1 MIASESGYDVFM
13 SDFFLHENILI
24 RYWVDRCSAYALNGK
39 KIKRAVANIPLS
51 ITPDIQNNTHNFF
64 PDSYNFKK
72 LYIYCKQQMKIKTTE
87 FINHGVVNVGDLP
100 IPFDMVLNAS
110 ALVVVITFV
119 YLKVSWKES
128 IITPRQEVF
137 NDKQNFIGKLFGIII
152 LFLLVAPGIFGN
164 ESSKTSIAPLI
175 LWVFLWIG
183 VPVLGLLFGDIYSKF
198 NPLNLFS
205 LKSDKP
211 ESVYFAC
218 VLFIGLTWFE
228 LVWRRP
234 GNPLN
239 IAVVLITLFVCV
251 NLLRYFLKKS
261 LIEVD
266 PLLLLH
272 YLYSKLKLFNS
283 KPYFR
288 SLLDNIGN
296 LAKLRGIEYFVL
308 LMIGTVTYDGLRET
322 TFWYNQFG
330 SRTDDMGFSTMMF
343 LIMNLGTI
351 LFYRFA
357 CFFAIKVG
365 GSDLELNHVSN
376 LFGHTMLPIAF
387 AYHVTHYLTLLLF
400 ESQTF
405 FYRFNDPIG
414 IGMNLLNV
422 EEPTIN
428 YFIEPLVIW
437 GIQVA
442 VTLLGHMLSVVLA
455 HDLAVKLFGHQQSD
469 KTQYIFLFITVAL
482 TLQALF
488 VLSVG

>member
-1 MIASESGYDVFM
+1 MIIKNSAS
-13 SDFFLHENILI
+13 L
-24 RYWVDRCSAYALNGK
+24 
-39 KIKRAVANIPLS
+39 
-51 ITPDIQNNTHNFF
+51 
-64 PDSYNFKK
+64 
-72 LYIYCKQQMKIKTTE
+72 
-87 FINHGVVNVGDLP
+87 NHGVVNVGDLP
-100 IPFDMVLNAS
+100 IPFDIVLNSS
-110 ALVVVITFV
+110 ALVVLITFV

-164 ESSKTSIAPLI
+164 ESSKTSVAPLI

-228 LVWRRP
+228 LVWSRP

-357 CFFAIKVG
+357 CFFAIKVS

-414 IGMNLLNV
+414 IGMNILNV
-422 EEPTIN
+422 QEPTIN
-428 YFIEPLVIW
+428 YFVEPLVIW

>member
-1 MIASESGYDVFM
+1 M
-13 SDFFLHENILI
+13 ILI
-24 RYWVDRCSAYALNGK
+24 NSASL
-39 KIKRAVANIPLS
+39 
-51 ITPDIQNNTHNFF
+51 
-64 PDSYNFKK
+64 
-72 LYIYCKQQMKIKTTE
+72 
-87 FINHGVVNVGDLP
+87 NHGVVNVGDLP
-100 IPFDMVLNAS
+100 IPFDIVLNSS
-110 ALVVVITFV
+110 ALVVLITFV

-152 LFLLVAPGIFGN
+152 LFLLVAPGIFGD
-164 ESSKTSIAPLI
+164 ESSKTSVAPLI

-218 VLFIGLTWFE
+218 ILFIGLTWFE

-296 LAKLRGIEYFVL
+296 LAKLKGIEYFVL

-414 IGMNLLNV
+414 IGMNVLNV

>member
-1 MIASESGYDVFM
+1 M
-13 SDFFLHENILI
+13 ILI
-24 RYWVDRCSAYALNGK
+24 NSASL
-39 KIKRAVANIPLS
+39 
-51 ITPDIQNNTHNFF
+51 
-64 PDSYNFKK
+64 
-72 LYIYCKQQMKIKTTE
+72 
-87 FINHGVVNVGDLP
+87 NHGVVNVGDLP
-100 IPFDMVLNAS
+100 IPFDIVLNSS
-110 ALVVVITFV
+110 ALVVLITFV

-164 ESSKTSIAPLI
+164 ESSKTSVAPLI

-218 VLFIGLTWFE
+218 ILFIGLTWFE
-228 LVWRRP
+228 LVWSRP

-365 GSDLELNHVSN
+365 GSDLKLNHVSN

-414 IGMNLLNV
+414 IGMNILNV

>member
-1 MIASESGYDVFM
+1 MIIKNSAS
-13 SDFFLHENILI
+13 L
-24 RYWVDRCSAYALNGK
+24 
-39 KIKRAVANIPLS
+39 
-51 ITPDIQNNTHNFF
+51 
-64 PDSYNFKK
+64 
-72 LYIYCKQQMKIKTTE
+72 
-87 FINHGVVNVGDLP
+87 NHGVVNVGDLP
-100 IPFDMVLNAS
+100 IPFDIVLNSS
-110 ALVVVITFV
+110 ALVVLITFV

-137 NDKQNFIGKLFGIII
+137 NDKQSFIGKLFGIII

-218 VLFIGLTWFE
+218 ILFIGLTWFE

-283 KPYFR
+283 RPYFR

-296 LAKLRGIEYFVL
+296 LAKLKGIEYFVL

-414 IGMNLLNV
+414 IGMNVLNV

>member
-1 MIASESGYDVFM
+1 MIIKNSAS
-13 SDFFLHENILI
+13 L
-24 RYWVDRCSAYALNGK
+24 
-39 KIKRAVANIPLS
+39 
-51 ITPDIQNNTHNFF
+51 
-64 PDSYNFKK
+64 
-72 LYIYCKQQMKIKTTE
+72 
-87 FINHGVVNVGDLP
+87 NHGVVNVGDLP
-100 IPFDMVLNAS
+100 IPFDIVLNSS
-110 ALVVVITFV
+110 ALVVLITFV

-218 VLFIGLTWFE
+218 ILFIGLTWFE

-296 LAKLRGIEYFVL
+296 LAKLKGIEYFVL

-414 IGMNLLNV
+414 IGMNILNV

>member
-1 MIASESGYDVFM
+1 MIIKNSAS
-13 SDFFLHENILI
+13 L
-24 RYWVDRCSAYALNGK
+24 
-39 KIKRAVANIPLS
+39 
-51 ITPDIQNNTHNFF
+51 
-64 PDSYNFKK
+64 
-72 LYIYCKQQMKIKTTE
+72 
-87 FINHGVVNVGDLP
+87 NHGVVNVGDLP
-100 IPFDMVLNAS
+100 IPFDIVLNSS
-110 ALVVVITFV
+110 ALVVLITFV

-128 IITPRQEVF
+128 IVTPRQEVF

-218 VLFIGLTWFE
+218 ILFIGLTWFE
-228 LVWRRP
+228 LVWRKP

-239 IAVVLITLFVCV
+239 IAIVLITLFICV

-283 KPYFR
+283 RPYFR

-296 LAKLRGIEYFVL
+296 LAKLKGIEYFVL

-365 GSDLELNHVSN
+365 GSDLKLNHVSN

-414 IGMNLLNV
+414 IGMNILNV

>member
-1 MIASESGYDVFM
+1 MIIKNSAS
-13 SDFFLHENILI
+13 L
-24 RYWVDRCSAYALNGK
+24 
-39 KIKRAVANIPLS
+39 
-51 ITPDIQNNTHNFF
+51 
-64 PDSYNFKK
+64 
-72 LYIYCKQQMKIKTTE
+72 
-87 FINHGVVNVGDLP
+87 NHGVVNVGDLP
-100 IPFDMVLNAS
+100 IPFDIVLNSS
-110 ALVVVITFV
+110 ALVVLITFV

-128 IITPRQEVF
+128 IVTPRQEVF

-164 ESSKTSIAPLI
+164 ESSKTSVAPLI

-218 VLFIGLTWFE
+218 ILFIGLTWFE
-228 LVWRRP
+228 LVWRKP

-239 IAVVLITLFVCV
+239 IAIVLITLFICV

-283 KPYFR
+283 RPYFR

-296 LAKLRGIEYFVL
+296 LAKLKGIEYFVL

-322 TFWYNQFG
+322 TFRYNQFG

-414 IGMNLLNV
+414 IGMNILNV

>member
-1 MIASESGYDVFM
+1 
-13 SDFFLHENILI
+13 
-24 RYWVDRCSAYALNGK
+24 
-39 KIKRAVANIPLS
+39 
-51 ITPDIQNNTHNFF
+51 
-64 PDSYNFKK
+64 
-72 LYIYCKQQMKIKTTE
+72 MKIKTTE

-119 YLKVSWKES
+119 YLKISWKES
-128 IITPRQEVF
+128 IVVPSIEIFEDRP
-137 NDKQNFIGKLFGIII
+137 NIIGKIFGATI
-152 LFLLVAPGIFGN
+152 LFFLIAPGIIGN
-164 ESSKTSIAPLI
+164 ESSKTSVTPLI

-183 VPVLGLLFGDIYSKF
+183 VPTLGLLFGDVYAKF
-198 NPLNLFS
+198 NPLNLIRIS
-205 LKSDKP
+205 SNKP
-211 ESVYFAC
+211 RSVYVSCF
-218 VLFIGLTWFE
+218 LFLGLTWFE
-228 LVWRRP
+228 LVWREP

-239 IAVVLITLFVCV
+239 IASVFIILFVGV
-251 NLLRYFLKKS
+251 NLIRYFYKKS
-261 LIEVD
+261 IIEVD

-288 SLLDNIGN
+288 SLINNIGN
-296 LAKLRGIEYFVL
+296 LAKLNGIEYFIL

-330 SRTDDMGFSTMMF
+330 EQINNIWFSTIMF
-343 LIMNLGTI
+343 LSMNLGTI
-351 LFYRFA
+351 TFYRFA
-357 CFFAIKVG
+357 CYFAIKVG
-365 GSDLELNHVSN
+365 GSELKLNEVSK

-387 AYHVTHYLTLLLF
+387 AYHITHYLTLLLF
-400 ESQTF
+400 ETQTF
-405 FYRFNDPIG
+405 IYRLNDPIG
-414 IGMNLLNV
+414 TGLNLFNV
-422 EEPTIN
+422 QEPEIN
-428 YFIEPLVIW
+428 YFIEPIIIW

>member
-1 MIASESGYDVFM
+1 M
-13 SDFFLHENILI
+13 ILI
-24 RYWVDRCSAYALNGK
+24 NSASL
-39 KIKRAVANIPLS
+39 
-51 ITPDIQNNTHNFF
+51 
-64 PDSYNFKK
+64 
-72 LYIYCKQQMKIKTTE
+72 
-87 FINHGVVNVGDLP
+87 NHGVVNVGDLP
-100 IPFDMVLNAS
+100 IPFDIVLNSS
-110 ALVVVITFV
+110 ALVVLITFV

-152 LFLLVAPGIFGN
+152 LFLLVAPGIFGD
-164 ESSKTSIAPLI
+164 ESSKTSVAPLI

-218 VLFIGLTWFE
+218 ILFIGLTWFE

-283 KPYFR
+283 RPYFR

-296 LAKLRGIEYFVL
+296 LAKLKGIEYFVL

-365 GSDLELNHVSN
+365 GSDLKLNHVSN

-414 IGMNLLNV
+414 IGMNVLNV
-422 EEPTIN
+422 EEPTID

>member
-1 MIASESGYDVFM
+1 MIIKNSAS
-13 SDFFLHENILI
+13 L
-24 RYWVDRCSAYALNGK
+24 
-39 KIKRAVANIPLS
+39 
-51 ITPDIQNNTHNFF
+51 
-64 PDSYNFKK
+64 
-72 LYIYCKQQMKIKTTE
+72 
-87 FINHGVVNVGDLP
+87 NHGVVNVGDLP
-100 IPFDMVLNAS
+100 IPFDIVLNSS
-110 ALVVVITFV
+110 ALVVLITFV

-137 NDKQNFIGKLFGIII
+137 NDKQSFIGKLFGIII

-218 VLFIGLTWFE
+218 ILFIGLTWFE
-228 LVWRRP
+228 LVWRKP

-239 IAVVLITLFVCV
+239 IAIVLITLFVCV

-283 KPYFR
+283 RPYFR

-414 IGMNLLNV
+414 IGMNILNV

>member
-1 MIASESGYDVFM
+1 
-13 SDFFLHENILI
+13 
-24 RYWVDRCSAYALNGK
+24 
-39 KIKRAVANIPLS
+39 
-51 ITPDIQNNTHNFF
+51 
-64 PDSYNFKK
+64 
-72 LYIYCKQQMKIKTTE
+72 MKIKTTE

-119 YLKVSWKES
+119 YLKISWKES
-128 IITPRQEVF
+128 IVVPSKEIFEDRQ
-137 NDKQNFIGKLFGIII
+137 NIIGKIFGATI
-152 LFLLVAPGIFGN
+152 LFFLIAPGIIGN
-164 ESSKTSIAPLI
+164 ESSKTSVTPLI

-183 VPVLGLLFGDIYSKF
+183 VPTLGLLFGDVYAKF
-198 NPLNLFS
+198 NPLNLVRIS
-205 LKSDKP
+205 SNKP
-211 ESVYFAC
+211 RSVYVSCF
-218 VLFIGLTWFE
+218 LFLGLTWFE
-228 LVWRRP
+228 LVWREP

-239 IAVVLITLFVCV
+239 IASVFIILFVGV
-251 NLLRYFLKKS
+251 NLIRYFYKKS
-261 LIEVD
+261 IIEVD

-288 SLLDNIGN
+288 SLINNIGN
-296 LAKLRGIEYFVL
+296 LAKLNGIEYFIL

-330 SRTDDMGFSTMMF
+330 EQINNTWFSTIMF
-343 LIMNLGTI
+343 LSMNLGTI
-351 LFYRFA
+351 IFYRFA
-357 CFFAIKVG
+357 CYFAIKVG
-365 GSDLELNHVSN
+365 GSELKLNEVSK

-387 AYHVTHYLTLLLF
+387 AYHITHYLTLLLF
-400 ESQTF
+400 ETQTF
-405 FYRFNDPIG
+405 IYRLNDPIG
-414 IGMNLLNV
+414 TGLNLFNV
-422 EEPTIN
+422 QEPEIN
-428 YFIEPLVIW
+428 YFIEPIIIW

>member
-1 MIASESGYDVFM
+1 MIIKNSAS
-13 SDFFLHENILI
+13 L
-24 RYWVDRCSAYALNGK
+24 
-39 KIKRAVANIPLS
+39 
-51 ITPDIQNNTHNFF
+51 
-64 PDSYNFKK
+64 
-72 LYIYCKQQMKIKTTE
+72 
-87 FINHGVVNVGDLP
+87 NHGVVNVGDLP
-100 IPFDMVLNAS
+100 IPFDIVLNSS
-110 ALVVVITFV
+110 ALVVLITFV

-152 LFLLVAPGIFGN
+152 LFLLIAPGIFGN
-164 ESSKTSIAPLI
+164 ESSKTSVAPLI

-205 LKSDKP
+205 LKSEKP

-218 VLFIGLTWFE
+218 ILFIGLTWFE
-228 LVWRRP
+228 LVWKEP

-239 IAVVLITLFVCV
+239 IAIVLITLFVCV

-283 KPYFR
+283 RPYFR

-296 LAKLRGIEYFVL
+296 LAKLKGIEYFVL

-365 GSDLELNHVSN
+365 GSDLKLNHVSN

-414 IGMNLLNV
+414 IGMNILNV

>member
-1 MIASESGYDVFM
+1 
-13 SDFFLHENILI
+13 
-24 RYWVDRCSAYALNGK
+24 
-39 KIKRAVANIPLS
+39 
-51 ITPDIQNNTHNFF
+51 
-64 PDSYNFKK
+64 
-72 LYIYCKQQMKIKTTE
+72 MKIKTTE

-119 YLKVSWKES
+119 YLKISWKES
-128 IITPRQEVF
+128 IVVPSKEIFEDRQ
-137 NDKQNFIGKLFGIII
+137 NIIGKIFGATI
-152 LFLLVAPGIFGN
+152 LFFLIAPGIIGN
-164 ESSKTSIAPLI
+164 ESSKTSVTPLI

-183 VPVLGLLFGDIYSKF
+183 VPTLGLLFGDVYAKF
-198 NPLNLFS
+198 NPLNLIRIS
-205 LKSDKP
+205 SNKP
-211 ESVYFAC
+211 RSVYVSCF
-218 VLFIGLTWFE
+218 LFLGLTWFE
-228 LVWRRP
+228 LVWRQP

-239 IAVVLITLFVCV
+239 IASVFIILFVGV
-251 NLLRYFLKKS
+251 NLIRYFYKKS
-261 LIEVD
+261 IIEVD

-288 SLLDNIGN
+288 SLINNIGN
-296 LAKLRGIEYFVL
+296 LAKLNGIEYFIL

-330 SRTDDMGFSTMMF
+330 EQINNIWFSTIMF
-343 LIMNLGTI
+343 LSMNLGTI
-351 LFYRFA
+351 IFYRFA
-357 CFFAIKVG
+357 CYFAIKVG
-365 GSDLELNHVSN
+365 GSELKLNEVSK

-387 AYHVTHYLTLLLF
+387 AYHITHYLTLLLF
-400 ESQTF
+400 ETQTF
-405 FYRFNDPIG
+405 IYRLNDPLG
-414 IGMNLLNV
+414 TGLNLFNV
-422 EEPTIN
+422 QEPEIN
-428 YFIEPLVIW
+428 YFIEPIIIW

>member
-1 MIASESGYDVFM
+1 M
-13 SDFFLHENILI
+13 ILI
-24 RYWVDRCSAYALNGK
+24 NSASL
-39 KIKRAVANIPLS
+39 
-51 ITPDIQNNTHNFF
+51 
-64 PDSYNFKK
+64 
-72 LYIYCKQQMKIKTTE
+72 
-87 FINHGVVNVGDLP
+87 NHGVVNVGDLP
-100 IPFDMVLNAS
+100 IPFDIVLNSS
-110 ALVVVITFV
+110 ALVVLITFV

-137 NDKQNFIGKLFGIII
+137 NDKQSFIGKLFGIII

-218 VLFIGLTWFE
+218 ILFIGLTWFE
-228 LVWRRP
+228 LVWRKP

-239 IAVVLITLFVCV
+239 IAIVLITLFICV

-283 KPYFR
+283 RPYFR

-414 IGMNLLNV
+414 IGMNILNV

>member
-1 MIASESGYDVFM
+1 MIIKNSAS
-13 SDFFLHENILI
+13 L
-24 RYWVDRCSAYALNGK
+24 
-39 KIKRAVANIPLS
+39 
-51 ITPDIQNNTHNFF
+51 
-64 PDSYNFKK
+64 
-72 LYIYCKQQMKIKTTE
+72 
-87 FINHGVVNVGDLP
+87 NHGVVNVGDLP
-100 IPFDMVLNAS
+100 IPFDIVLNSS
-110 ALVVVITFV
+110 ALVVLITFV

-152 LFLLVAPGIFGN
+152 LFLLVAPGIFGD
-164 ESSKTSIAPLI
+164 ESSKTSVAPLI

-218 VLFIGLTWFE
+218 ILFIGLTWFE

-239 IAVVLITLFVCV
+239 IAIVLITLFVCV

-283 KPYFR
+283 RPYFR

-296 LAKLRGIEYFVL
+296 LAKLKGIEYFVL

-414 IGMNLLNV
+414 IGMNILNV

>member
-1 MIASESGYDVFM
+1 MIIKNTAS
-13 SDFFLHENILI
+13 L
-24 RYWVDRCSAYALNGK
+24 
-39 KIKRAVANIPLS
+39 
-51 ITPDIQNNTHNFF
+51 
-64 PDSYNFKK
+64 
-72 LYIYCKQQMKIKTTE
+72 
-87 FINHGVVNVGDLP
+87 NHGVVNVGDLP
-100 IPFDMVLNAS
+100 IPFDMVLNSS
-110 ALVVVITFV
+110 ALVVLITFV

-128 IITPRQEVF
+128 IVTPRQEVF

-152 LFLLVAPGIFGN
+152 LFLLIAPGIFGN
-164 ESSKTSIAPLI
+164 ESSKTSVAPLI

-205 LKSDKP
+205 LKSNKP

-218 VLFIGLTWFE
+218 ILFIGLTWFE
-228 LVWRRP
+228 LVWRKP

-239 IAVVLITLFVCV
+239 IAIVLITLFVCV

-283 KPYFR
+283 RPYFR

-296 LAKLRGIEYFVL
+296 LAKLKGIEYFVL

-365 GSDLELNHVSN
+365 GSDLKLNHVSN

-414 IGMNLLNV
+414 IGMNILNV

>member
-1 MIASESGYDVFM
+1 MIIKNSAS
-13 SDFFLHENILI
+13 L
-24 RYWVDRCSAYALNGK
+24 
-39 KIKRAVANIPLS
+39 
-51 ITPDIQNNTHNFF
+51 
-64 PDSYNFKK
+64 
-72 LYIYCKQQMKIKTTE
+72 
-87 FINHGVVNVGDLP
+87 NHGVVNVGDLP
-100 IPFDMVLNAS
+100 IPFDIVLNSS
-110 ALVVVITFV
+110 ALVVLITFV

-164 ESSKTSIAPLI
+164 ESSKTSVAPLI

-218 VLFIGLTWFE
+218 ILFIGLTWFE

-283 KPYFR
+283 RPYFR

-296 LAKLRGIEYFVL
+296 LAKLKGIEYFVL

-414 IGMNLLNV
+414 IGMNILNV

>member
-1 MIASESGYDVFM
+1 M
-13 SDFFLHENILI
+13 ILI
-24 RYWVDRCSAYALNGK
+24 NSASL
-39 KIKRAVANIPLS
+39 
-51 ITPDIQNNTHNFF
+51 
-64 PDSYNFKK
+64 
-72 LYIYCKQQMKIKTTE
+72 
-87 FINHGVVNVGDLP
+87 NHGVVNVGDLP
-100 IPFDMVLNAS
+100 IPFDIVLNSS
-110 ALVVVITFV
+110 ALVVLITFV

-137 NDKQNFIGKLFGIII
+137 NDKQSFIGKLFGIII

-218 VLFIGLTWFE
+218 ILFIGLTWFE

-296 LAKLRGIEYFVL
+296 LAKLKGIEYFVL

-365 GSDLELNHVSN
+365 GSDLKLNHVSN

-414 IGMNLLNV
+414 IGMNILNI

>member
-1 MIASESGYDVFM
+1 MIIKNTAS
-13 SDFFLHENILI
+13 L
-24 RYWVDRCSAYALNGK
+24 
-39 KIKRAVANIPLS
+39 
-51 ITPDIQNNTHNFF
+51 
-64 PDSYNFKK
+64 
-72 LYIYCKQQMKIKTTE
+72 
-87 FINHGVVNVGDLP
+87 NHGVVNVGDLP
-100 IPFDMVLNAS
+100 IPFDMVLNSS
-110 ALVVVITFV
+110 ALVVLITFV

-164 ESSKTSIAPLI
+164 ESSKTSVAPLI

-205 LKSDKP
+205 LKSNKP

-218 VLFIGLTWFE
+218 ILFIGLTWFE
-228 LVWRRP
+228 LVWKEP

-239 IAVVLITLFVCV
+239 IAIVLITLFVCV

-283 KPYFR
+283 RPYFR

-296 LAKLRGIEYFVL
+296 LAKLKGIEYFVL

-365 GSDLELNHVSN
+365 GSDLKLNHVSN

-414 IGMNLLNV
+414 IGMNILNV

>member
-1 MIASESGYDVFM
+1 MIIKNSAS
-13 SDFFLHENILI
+13 L
-24 RYWVDRCSAYALNGK
+24 
-39 KIKRAVANIPLS
+39 
-51 ITPDIQNNTHNFF
+51 
-64 PDSYNFKK
+64 
-72 LYIYCKQQMKIKTTE
+72 
-87 FINHGVVNVGDLP
+87 NHGVVNVGDLP
-100 IPFDMVLNAS
+100 IPFDIVLNSS
-110 ALVVVITFV
+110 ALVVLITFV

-218 VLFIGLTWFE
+218 ILFIGLTWFE

-283 KPYFR
+283 RPYFR

-365 GSDLELNHVSN
+365 GSDLKLNHVSN

-414 IGMNLLNV
+414 IGMNILNV

>member
-1 MIASESGYDVFM
+1 MIIKNLAS
-13 SDFFLHENILI
+13 L
-24 RYWVDRCSAYALNGK
+24 
-39 KIKRAVANIPLS
+39 
-51 ITPDIQNNTHNFF
+51 
-64 PDSYNFKK
+64 
-72 LYIYCKQQMKIKTTE
+72 
-87 FINHGVVNVGDLP
+87 NHGVVNVGDLP
-100 IPFDMVLNAS
+100 IPFDIVLNSS
-110 ALVVVITFV
+110 ALVVLITFV

-137 NDKQNFIGKLFGIII
+137 NDRQNFIGKLFGIII

-164 ESSKTSIAPLI
+164 ESSKTSVAPLI

-205 LKSDKP
+205 LKSEKP

-218 VLFIGLTWFE
+218 ILFIGLTWFE
-228 LVWRRP
+228 LVWRKP

-239 IAVVLITLFVCV
+239 IAIVLITLFVCV

-283 KPYFR
+283 RPYFR

-296 LAKLRGIEYFVL
+296 LAKLKGIEYFVL

-365 GSDLELNHVSN
+365 GSDLKLNHVSN

-414 IGMNLLNV
+414 IGMNILNV

>member
-1 MIASESGYDVFM
+1 MIIKNSAS
-13 SDFFLHENILI
+13 L
-24 RYWVDRCSAYALNGK
+24 
-39 KIKRAVANIPLS
+39 
-51 ITPDIQNNTHNFF
+51 
-64 PDSYNFKK
+64 
-72 LYIYCKQQMKIKTTE
+72 
-87 FINHGVVNVGDLP
+87 NHGVVNVGDLP
-100 IPFDMVLNAS
+100 IPFDIVLNSS
-110 ALVVVITFV
+110 ALVVLITFV

-137 NDKQNFIGKLFGIII
+137 NDKQSFIGKLFGIII

-218 VLFIGLTWFE
+218 ILFIGLTWFE
-228 LVWRRP
+228 LVWRKP

-239 IAVVLITLFVCV
+239 IAIVLITLFICV

-283 KPYFR
+283 RPYFR

-414 IGMNLLNV
+414 IGMNVLNV

>member
-1 MIASESGYDVFM
+1 MIIKNSAS
-13 SDFFLHENILI
+13 L
-24 RYWVDRCSAYALNGK
+24 
-39 KIKRAVANIPLS
+39 
-51 ITPDIQNNTHNFF
+51 
-64 PDSYNFKK
+64 
-72 LYIYCKQQMKIKTTE
+72 
-87 FINHGVVNVGDLP
+87 NHGVVNVGDLP
-100 IPFDMVLNAS
+100 IPFDIVLNSS
-110 ALVVVITFV
+110 ALVVLITFV

-152 LFLLVAPGIFGN
+152 LFLLIAPGIFGN
-164 ESSKTSIAPLI
+164 ESSKTSVTPLI

-218 VLFIGLTWFE
+218 ILFIGLTWFE

-365 GSDLELNHVSN
+365 GSDLKLNHVSN

-414 IGMNLLNV
+414 IGMNILNV

>member
-1 MIASESGYDVFM
+1 MIIKNSAS
-13 SDFFLHENILI
+13 L
-24 RYWVDRCSAYALNGK
+24 
-39 KIKRAVANIPLS
+39 
-51 ITPDIQNNTHNFF
+51 
-64 PDSYNFKK
+64 
-72 LYIYCKQQMKIKTTE
+72 
-87 FINHGVVNVGDLP
+87 NHGVVNVGDLP
-100 IPFDMVLNAS
+100 IPFDIVLNSS
-110 ALVVVITFV
+110 ALVVLITFV

-218 VLFIGLTWFE
+218 ILFIGLTWFE

-283 KPYFR
+283 RPYFR

-296 LAKLRGIEYFVL
+296 LAKLKGIEYFVL

-414 IGMNLLNV
+414 IGMNILNV

>member
-1 MIASESGYDVFM
+1 MIIKNSAS
-13 SDFFLHENILI
+13 L
-24 RYWVDRCSAYALNGK
+24 
-39 KIKRAVANIPLS
+39 
-51 ITPDIQNNTHNFF
+51 
-64 PDSYNFKK
+64 
-72 LYIYCKQQMKIKTTE
+72 
-87 FINHGVVNVGDLP
+87 NHGVVNVGDLP
-100 IPFDMVLNAS
+100 IPFDIVLNSS
-110 ALVVVITFV
+110 ALVVLITFV

-128 IITPRQEVF
+128 IITPRPEVF

-152 LFLLVAPGIFGN
+152 LFLLIAPGIFGN
-164 ESSKTSIAPLI
+164 ESSKTSVAPLI

-183 VPVLGLLFGDIYSKF
+183 VPVLGLFFGDIYSKF

-218 VLFIGLTWFE
+218 ILFIGLTWFE
-228 LVWRRP
+228 LVWRKP
-234 GNPLN
+234 GNPFN
-239 IAVVLITLFVCV
+239 IAIVLITLFVCV

-283 KPYFR
+283 RPYFR

-296 LAKLRGIEYFVL
+296 LAKLKGIEYFVL

-365 GSDLELNHVSN
+365 GSNLELNHVSN

-414 IGMNLLNV
+414 IGMNILNV
-422 EEPTIN
+422 QEPTIN
-428 YFIEPLVIW
+428 YFVEPLVIW

>member
-1 MIASESGYDVFM
+1 MIIKNSAS
-13 SDFFLHENILI
+13 L
-24 RYWVDRCSAYALNGK
+24 
-39 KIKRAVANIPLS
+39 
-51 ITPDIQNNTHNFF
+51 
-64 PDSYNFKK
+64 
-72 LYIYCKQQMKIKTTE
+72 
-87 FINHGVVNVGDLP
+87 NHGVVNVGDLP
-100 IPFDMVLNAS
+100 IPFDIVLNSS
-110 ALVVVITFV
+110 ALVVLITFV

-137 NDKQNFIGKLFGIII
+137 NDKQSFIGKLFGIII

-205 LKSDKP
+205 LKSEKP

-218 VLFIGLTWFE
+218 ILFIGLTWFE
-228 LVWRRP
+228 LVWRKP

-239 IAVVLITLFVCV
+239 IAIVLITLFVCV

-283 KPYFR
+283 RPYFR

-296 LAKLRGIEYFVL
+296 LAKLKGIEYFVL

-365 GSDLELNHVSN
+365 GSDLKLNHVSN

-414 IGMNLLNV
+414 IGMNILNV
-422 EEPTIN
+422 EEPTID

>member
-1 MIASESGYDVFM
+1 
-13 SDFFLHENILI
+13 
-24 RYWVDRCSAYALNGK
+24 
-39 KIKRAVANIPLS
+39 
-51 ITPDIQNNTHNFF
+51 
-64 PDSYNFKK
+64 
-72 LYIYCKQQMKIKTTE
+72 MKIKTTE

-119 YLKVSWKES
+119 YLKISWKES
-128 IITPRQEVF
+128 IVVPSIEIFEDRP
-137 NDKQNFIGKLFGIII
+137 NIIGKIFGATI
-152 LFLLVAPGIFGN
+152 LFFLIAPGIIGN
-164 ESSKTSIAPLI
+164 ESSKTSVTPLI

-183 VPVLGLLFGDIYSKF
+183 VPTLGLLFGDVYAKF
-198 NPLNLFS
+198 NPLNLVRIS
-205 LKSDKP
+205 SNEP
-211 ESVYFAC
+211 RSVYVSCF
-218 VLFIGLTWFE
+218 LFLGLTWFE
-228 LVWRRP
+228 LVWREP

-239 IAVVLITLFVCV
+239 IASVFIILFVGV
-251 NLLRYFLKKS
+251 NLIRYFYKKS
-261 LIEVD
+261 IIEVD

-288 SLLDNIGN
+288 SLINNIGN
-296 LAKLRGIEYFVL
+296 LAKLNGIEYFIL

-330 SRTDDMGFSTMMF
+330 EQINNIWFSTIMF
-343 LIMNLGTI
+343 LSMNLGTI
-351 LFYRFA
+351 IFYRFA
-357 CFFAIKVG
+357 CYFAIKVG
-365 GSDLELNHVSN
+365 GSELKLNEVSK

-387 AYHVTHYLTLLLF
+387 AYHITHYLTLLLF
-400 ESQTF
+400 ETQTF
-405 FYRFNDPIG
+405 IYRLNDPIG
-414 IGMNLLNV
+414 TGLNLFNV
-422 EEPTIN
+422 QEPEIN
-428 YFIEPLVIW
+428 YFIEPIIIW

-455 HDLAVKLFGHQQSD
+455 HDLAVKLFGHKQSD

>member
-1 MIASESGYDVFM
+1 MIIKNTAS
-13 SDFFLHENILI
+13 L
-24 RYWVDRCSAYALNGK
+24 
-39 KIKRAVANIPLS
+39 
-51 ITPDIQNNTHNFF
+51 
-64 PDSYNFKK
+64 
-72 LYIYCKQQMKIKTTE
+72 
-87 FINHGVVNVGDLP
+87 NHGVVNVGDLP
-100 IPFDMVLNAS
+100 IPFDIVLNSS
-110 ALVVVITFV
+110 ALVVLITFV

-137 NDKQNFIGKLFGIII
+137 NDKQSFIGKLFGIII

-164 ESSKTSIAPLI
+164 ESSKTSVAPLI

-218 VLFIGLTWFE
+218 ILFIGLTWFE
-228 LVWRRP
+228 LVWKEP

-239 IAVVLITLFVCV
+239 IAIVLITLFVCV

-283 KPYFR
+283 RPYFR

-296 LAKLRGIEYFVL
+296 LAKLKGIEYFVL

-365 GSDLELNHVSN
+365 GSDLKLNHVSN

-414 IGMNLLNV
+414 IGMNILNV

>member
-1 MIASESGYDVFM
+1 MIIKNSAS
-13 SDFFLHENILI
+13 L
-24 RYWVDRCSAYALNGK
+24 
-39 KIKRAVANIPLS
+39 
-51 ITPDIQNNTHNFF
+51 
-64 PDSYNFKK
+64 
-72 LYIYCKQQMKIKTTE
+72 
-87 FINHGVVNVGDLP
+87 NHGVVNVGDLP
-100 IPFDMVLNAS
+100 IPFDIVLNSS
-110 ALVVVITFV
+110 ALVVLITFV

-137 NDKQNFIGKLFGIII
+137 NDRQNFIGKLFGIII

-164 ESSKTSIAPLI
+164 ESSKTSVAPLI

-205 LKSDKP
+205 LKSEKP

-218 VLFIGLTWFE
+218 ILFIGLTWFE
-228 LVWRRP
+228 LVWRKP

-239 IAVVLITLFVCV
+239 IAIVLITLFVCV

-357 CFFAIKVG
+357 CYFAIKVG
-365 GSDLELNHVSN
+365 GSDLKLNHVSN

-414 IGMNLLNV
+414 IGMNILNV

>member
-1 MIASESGYDVFM
+1 MIIKNTAS
-13 SDFFLHENILI
+13 L
-24 RYWVDRCSAYALNGK
+24 
-39 KIKRAVANIPLS
+39 
-51 ITPDIQNNTHNFF
+51 
-64 PDSYNFKK
+64 
-72 LYIYCKQQMKIKTTE
+72 
-87 FINHGVVNVGDLP
+87 NHGVVNVGDLP
-100 IPFDMVLNAS
+100 IPFDMVLNSS
-110 ALVVVITFV
+110 ALVVLITFV

-128 IITPRQEVF
+128 IVTPRQEVF

-164 ESSKTSIAPLI
+164 ESSKTSVAPLI

-218 VLFIGLTWFE
+218 ILFIGLTWFE
-228 LVWRRP
+228 LVWKEP

-239 IAVVLITLFVCV
+239 IAIALITLFVCV

-283 KPYFR
+283 RPYFR
-288 SLLDNIGN
+288 SFLDNIGN
-296 LAKLRGIEYFVL
+296 LAKLKGIEYFVL

-365 GSDLELNHVSN
+365 GSDLKLNHVSN

-414 IGMNLLNV
+414 IGMNILNV

-455 HDLAVKLFGHQQSD
+455 HDLAVKLFGHHQSD

>member
-1 MIASESGYDVFM
+1 MILKNSAS
-13 SDFFLHENILI
+13 L
-24 RYWVDRCSAYALNGK
+24 
-39 KIKRAVANIPLS
+39 
-51 ITPDIQNNTHNFF
+51 
-64 PDSYNFKK
+64 
-72 LYIYCKQQMKIKTTE
+72 
-87 FINHGVVNVGDLP
+87 NHGVVNVGDLP
-100 IPFDMVLNAS
+100 IPFDIVLNSS
-110 ALVVVITFV
+110 ALVVLITFV

-164 ESSKTSIAPLI
+164 ESSKASVAPLI

-228 LVWRRP
+228 LVWSRP

-239 IAVVLITLFVCV
+239 IAVVLITLFICV

-283 KPYFR
+283 RPYFR

-357 CFFAIKVG
+357 CFFAIKVS

-414 IGMNLLNV
+414 IGMNILNV
-422 EEPTIN
+422 QEPTIN
-428 YFIEPLVIW
+428 YFVEPLVIW

>member
-1 MIASESGYDVFM
+1 MIIKNSAS
-13 SDFFLHENILI
+13 L
-24 RYWVDRCSAYALNGK
+24 
-39 KIKRAVANIPLS
+39 
-51 ITPDIQNNTHNFF
+51 
-64 PDSYNFKK
+64 
-72 LYIYCKQQMKIKTTE
+72 
-87 FINHGVVNVGDLP
+87 NHGVVNVGDLP
-100 IPFDMVLNAS
+100 IPFDIVLNSS
-110 ALVVVITFV
+110 ALVVLITFV

-164 ESSKTSIAPLI
+164 ESSKTSVAPLI

-218 VLFIGLTWFE
+218 ILFIGLTWFE

-283 KPYFR
+283 RPYFR

-296 LAKLRGIEYFVL
+296 LAKLKGIEYFVL

-414 IGMNLLNV
+414 IGMNVLNV

>member
-1 MIASESGYDVFM
+1 M
-13 SDFFLHENILI
+13 ILI
-24 RYWVDRCSAYALNGK
+24 SSASL
-39 KIKRAVANIPLS
+39 
-51 ITPDIQNNTHNFF
+51 
-64 PDSYNFKK
+64 
-72 LYIYCKQQMKIKTTE
+72 
-87 FINHGVVNVGDLP
+87 NHGVVNVGDLP
-100 IPFDMVLNAS
+100 IPFDIVLNSS
-110 ALVVVITFV
+110 ALVVLITFV

-152 LFLLVAPGIFGN
+152 LFLLVAPGIFGD
-164 ESSKTSIAPLI
+164 ESSKTSVAPLI

-218 VLFIGLTWFE
+218 ILFIGLTWFE

-296 LAKLRGIEYFVL
+296 LAKLKGIEYFVL

-365 GSDLELNHVSN
+365 GSDLKLNHVSN

-414 IGMNLLNV
+414 IGMNILNV

>member
-1 MIASESGYDVFM
+1 MI
-13 SDFFLHENILI
+13 I
-24 RYWVDRCSAYALNGK
+24 
-39 KIKRAVANIPLS
+39 
-51 ITPDIQNNTHNFF
+51 NNLVSF
-64 PDSYNFKK
+64 
-72 LYIYCKQQMKIKTTE
+72 
-87 FINHGVVNVGDLP
+87 NHGVVNVVDLP
-100 IPFDMVLNAS
+100 IPFDIVLNSS
-110 ALVVVITFV
+110 ALVVLITFV

-128 IITPRQEVF
+128 IITPRPEVF

-218 VLFIGLTWFE
+218 ILFIGLTWFE
-228 LVWRRP
+228 LVWRKP

-239 IAVVLITLFVCV
+239 IAIVLITLFICV

-283 KPYFR
+283 RPYFR

-414 IGMNLLNV
+414 IGMNILNV

>member
-1 MIASESGYDVFM
+1 MIIKNSAS
-13 SDFFLHENILI
+13 L
-24 RYWVDRCSAYALNGK
+24 
-39 KIKRAVANIPLS
+39 
-51 ITPDIQNNTHNFF
+51 
-64 PDSYNFKK
+64 
-72 LYIYCKQQMKIKTTE
+72 
-87 FINHGVVNVGDLP
+87 NHGVVNVGDLP
-100 IPFDMVLNAS
+100 IPFDIVLNSS
-110 ALVVVITFV
+110 ALVVLITFV

-152 LFLLVAPGIFGN
+152 LFLLVAPGIFGD
-164 ESSKTSIAPLI
+164 ESSKTSVAPLI

-218 VLFIGLTWFE
+218 ILFIGLTWFE

-283 KPYFR
+283 RPYFR

-296 LAKLRGIEYFVL
+296 LAKLKGIEYFVL

-414 IGMNLLNV
+414 IGMNILNV

>member
-1 MIASESGYDVFM
+1 
-13 SDFFLHENILI
+13 
-24 RYWVDRCSAYALNGK
+24 
-39 KIKRAVANIPLS
+39 
-51 ITPDIQNNTHNFF
+51 
-64 PDSYNFKK
+64 
-72 LYIYCKQQMKIKTTE
+72 MKIKTTE

-119 YLKVSWKES
+119 YLKISWKES
-128 IITPRQEVF
+128 IVVPSKEIFEDRQ
-137 NDKQNFIGKLFGIII
+137 NIIGKIFGATI
-152 LFLLVAPGIFGN
+152 LFFLIAPGIVGN
-164 ESSKTSIAPLI
+164 ESSKTSVTPLI

-183 VPVLGLLFGDIYSKF
+183 VPTLGLLFGDVYAKF
-198 NPLNLFS
+198 NPLNLVKIS
-205 LKSDKP
+205 SNKP
-211 ESVYFAC
+211 RSVYISCF
-218 VLFIGLTWFE
+218 LFLGLTWFE
-228 LVWRRP
+228 LVWREP

-239 IAVVLITLFVCV
+239 IASVFIILFISV
-251 NLLRYFLKKS
+251 NLIRYFYKKS
-261 LIEVD
+261 IIEVD

-272 YLYSKLKLFNS
+272 YLYSKLRLLNS

-288 SLLDNIGN
+288 SLINNIGN
-296 LAKLRGIEYFVL
+296 LAKLNGIEYFIL

-330 SRTDDMGFSTMMF
+330 EQINNMWFSTIMF
-343 LIMNLGTI
+343 FSINLGTI
-351 LFYRFA
+351 IFYRFA
-357 CFFAIKVG
+357 CYFAIKVG
-365 GSDLELNHVSN
+365 GSELKLNEVSK

-387 AYHVTHYLTLLLF
+387 AYHITHYLTLLLF
-400 ESQTF
+400 ETQTF
-405 FYRFNDPIG
+405 IYRLNDPIG
-414 IGMNLLNV
+414 TGLNLFNV
-422 EEPTIN
+422 GEPEIN
-428 YFIEPLVIW
+428 YFIKPIIIW

>member
-1 MIASESGYDVFM
+1 M
-13 SDFFLHENILI
+13 ILI
-24 RYWVDRCSAYALNGK
+24 SSASL
-39 KIKRAVANIPLS
+39 
-51 ITPDIQNNTHNFF
+51 
-64 PDSYNFKK
+64 
-72 LYIYCKQQMKIKTTE
+72 
-87 FINHGVVNVGDLP
+87 NHGVVNVGDLP
-100 IPFDMVLNAS
+100 IPFDIVLNSS
-110 ALVVVITFV
+110 ALVVLITFV

-128 IITPRQEVF
+128 IVTPIQEVF

-152 LFLLVAPGIFGN
+152 LFLLVAPGIFGD
-164 ESSKTSIAPLI
+164 ESSKTSVAPLI

-218 VLFIGLTWFE
+218 ILFIGLTWFE

-296 LAKLRGIEYFVL
+296 LAKLKGIEYFVL

-414 IGMNLLNV
+414 IGMNVLNV

>member
-1 MIASESGYDVFM
+1 MIIKNSAS
-13 SDFFLHENILI
+13 L
-24 RYWVDRCSAYALNGK
+24 
-39 KIKRAVANIPLS
+39 
-51 ITPDIQNNTHNFF
+51 
-64 PDSYNFKK
+64 
-72 LYIYCKQQMKIKTTE
+72 
-87 FINHGVVNVGDLP
+87 NHGVVNVGDLP
-100 IPFDMVLNAS
+100 IPFDIVLNSS
-110 ALVVVITFV
+110 ALVVLITFV

-137 NDKQNFIGKLFGIII
+137 NDKQSFIGKLFGIII

-218 VLFIGLTWFE
+218 ILFIGLTWFE
-228 LVWRRP
+228 LVWRKP

-239 IAVVLITLFVCV
+239 IAIVLITLFICV

-283 KPYFR
+283 RPYFR

-296 LAKLRGIEYFVL
+296 LAKLKGIEYFVL

-414 IGMNLLNV
+414 IGMNILNV